1 MYSILRKRQF
11 VRVNAKSLKGCI
23 FWFKITNDDIIYE
36 WAFEAS
42 EVSLKIKWMSYLIGP

>member
-1 MYSILRKRQF
+1 MDFYNVFDPSRLNRKRQF
-11 VRVNAKSLKGCI
+11 VRIDANSLSGCI

-42 EVSLKIKWMSYLIGP
+42 EVSLKIK